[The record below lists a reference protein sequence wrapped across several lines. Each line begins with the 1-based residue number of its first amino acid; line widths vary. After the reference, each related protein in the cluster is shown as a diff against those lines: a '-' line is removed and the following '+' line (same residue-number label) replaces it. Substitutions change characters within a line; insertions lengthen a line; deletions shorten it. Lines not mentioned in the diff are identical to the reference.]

1 MSSLFNLFN
10 IKARLTRMKIERFQL
25 NLYYPKK
32 VYDPLA
38 RREMKLILTRF
49 NDAFYQAY
57 PKMMDDPSVEPIDY
71 HPRSHGRQYDIQ
83 RAIKLCKSQKVR
95 RKDLVKIEE
104 YLNLQYVIEAQ
115 VSYYN
120 QKLQKAISTKK
131 LLSEEAFSSFFPLL
145 FEERMDSIEHRE
157 SYSLNKLR
165 KLEKEKQMCEKAI
178 RDLMHSNHS
187 FWGDARKVIG
197 SMVAESVKQVTDVVG
212 QSFRRK

>member
-1 MSSLFNLFN
+1 M
-10 IKARLTRMKIERFQL
+10 KTERLQL

-38 RREMKLILTRF
+38 RREMKQILTHF
-49 NDAFYQAY
+49 NDVFYQAY
-57 PKMMDDPSVEPIDY
+57 PKMINDPSDVLVDY
-71 HPRSHGRQYDIQ
+71 HPRSHAREYEIQ

-104 YLNLQYVIEAQ
+104 YLNLQYIIEAQ

-145 FEERMDSIEHRE
+145 FEERMNSIEHRE
-157 SYSLNKLR
+157 SYSLTKLQ
-165 KLEKEKQMCEKAI
+165 KLEREKQMCEKAI
-178 RDLMHSNHS
+178 RDLMHNNHS

-197 SMVAESVKQVTDVVG
+197 GMVAESVKQMTDVVG